1 MVCGVEGNH
10 HKVGARRLTET
21 PLAFLTDA
29 VKEVVLDFAEETA
42 TRPIVWDIGPL
53 PEAYGDV
60 ALMRI
65 VMTNDALT
73 SEPLVLF
80 FLRGREFLL
89 ARVFTRNQEL
99 FAHIIFRHA

>member
-10 HKVGARRLTET
+10 HKVGARRLTEI
-21 PLAFLTDA
+21 PLAFLTDD

-42 TRPIVWDIGPL
+42 TRQIVWDIGPL

-60 ALMRI
+60 ALVRI